1 MKRNVKLKSRKNPKL
16 PIEERDFRELIC
28 LCTACRNAWLASLNL
43 SCFIYFLPHISA
55 IRNSIPE
62 IPLKLV
68 KVLAEV
74 TTFSS
79 KAEGKW
85 NKLFSTYLL
94 LISAFAHEVRLGF
107 FRCKFSYHLMLRP
120 GIKLRTLYQL
130 SYTAADICFGKM
142 SVWQLFS
149 LTNSAFFRFDWQFQ
163 DTLHWPHIVYFFV
176 PDETN
181 VF

>member
-1 MKRNVKLKSRKNPKL
+1 MFLKKSVMKRNVKLKSRKNPKL
-16 PIEERDFRELIC
+16 LIEERDYRELIC

-62 IPLKLV
+62 FPLKLV

-79 KAEGKW
+79 KAEGKR
-85 NKLFSTYLL
+85 NKLFFLYLV

-107 FRCKFSYHLMLRP
+107 FRYKFSYCFLVLRP
-120 GIKLRTLYQL
+120 GIKLR
-130 SYTAADICFGKM
+130 AAELNLNEGPFM
-142 SVWQLFS
+142 
-149 LTNSAFFRFDWQFQ
+149 
-163 DTLHWPHIVYFFV
+163 DTLPTELHGCGCMFW
-176 PDETN
+176 
-181 VF
+181 